1 MDLLVDL
8 IVPVPSRGENAVA
21 HFIGTILGVNKMLQE
36 KIKSCTPLTMS
47 EEQEEAFQCQKDC
60 RFCNLELKGD
70 RVRDHDHQTGKYRGA
85 AHSKCNINEGKSRKV
100 VPVFFHNLKGYDAHL
115 IVSEVGKYTSNLQA
129 IPQNYEKFIS
139 FSFSNLRFLDSF
151 AFLSS
156 SLDTLVV
163 GDAHYNEAAGV

>member
-1 MDLLVDL
+1 
-8 IVPVPSRGENAVA
+8 
-21 HFIGTILGVNKMLQE
+21 
-36 KIKSCTPLTMS
+36 MS
-47 EEQEEAFQCQKDC
+47 KEEEEAFQCQKNC

-115 IVSEVGKYTSNLQA
+115 IVSEVGKYTSNLQV

-156 SLDTLVV
+156 SLDTLVENLYEKGKGRHKFV
-163 GDAHYNEAAGV
+163 HTMRCCDQPQHVDLLLRKGVYPYDYMND